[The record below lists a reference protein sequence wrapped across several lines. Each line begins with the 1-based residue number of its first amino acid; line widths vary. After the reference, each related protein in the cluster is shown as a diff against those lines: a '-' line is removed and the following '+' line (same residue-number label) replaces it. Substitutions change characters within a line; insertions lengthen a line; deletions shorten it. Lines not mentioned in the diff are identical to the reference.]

1 VANGRSGSR
10 LSRCSFCEKPQ
21 PRSDM
26 VIAGEGKAAVCH
38 DCIRVLGQ
46 VVEEETPPPAKKFE
60 PSRPMAPREIYSNL
74 DTYVVGQDKAKKVLS
89 VAVYNHYKRIWN
101 GRQGPG
107 ADVELQ
113 KTNIL
118 LVGPTG
124 CGKTLLAETLART
137 LDVPFAVCDATSLT
151 ESGYVGEDVENILL
165 RLIQAADWDVN
176 RAEHGIIYIDE
187 LDKIARK
194 EGLNRSITR
203 DVSGEGVQQ
212 ELLKIIE
219 GCIANV
225 PPQGGRK
232 HPHQEFL
239 QIDTRHILF
248 ICGGAFDGLEEI
260 VAKRLGSG
268 STQLGFLAEGRD
280 GAAEPEGSVLTQVIP
295 EDLLHFGFIPEMVG
309 RLPVTVGLESLDK
322 DSLVQVLTE
331 PKNAIIKQYQR
342 LFSMDDVELEF
353 TDDAL
358 EAAAERALEHQTGA
372 RCLRYVIEDT
382 LLDVMYDL
390 PSLDEVVRCVV
401 SREAIEGDAP
411 PKLFTEDGKIVEL
424 PPQPIKKSA

>member
-1 VANGRSGSR
+1 MANGRSGNR

-21 PRSDM
+21 PRAEL
-26 VIAGEGKAAVCH
+26 VIAGEGKAAVCY

-46 VVEEETPPPAKKFE
+46 VVEEENPPPLEKFE
-60 PSRPMAPREIYSNL
+60 PPKPLAPREIYSNL
-74 DTYVVGQDKAKKVLS
+74 DTYVVGQVKAKKVLS
-89 VAVYNHYKRIWN
+89 VAVYNHFKRIWN
-101 GRQGPG
+101 GHQRSGS
-107 ADVELQ
+107 DVELQ

-219 GCIANV
+219 GCVANV

-248 ICGGAFDGLEEI
+248 ICGGAFDGLGEI
-260 VAKRLGSG
+260 VARRLGAG
-268 STQLGFLAEGRD
+268 STQMGFLAGGRNGMEHD
-280 GAAEPEGSVLTQVIP
+280 GSSLTQVIP
-295 EDLLHFGFIPEMVG
+295 EDLLQYGFIPEMVG

-322 DSLVQVLTE
+322 DSLVRVLTE
-331 PKNAIIKQYQR
+331 PQNAIVKQYQK
-342 LFSMDDVELEF
+342 LFSMDSVELEF
-353 TDDAL
+353 TPDAL
-358 EAAAERALEHQTGA
+358 EAAAERALDHQTGA

-390 PSLDEVVRCVV
+390 PSLEGVKRCVV
-401 SREAIEGDAP
+401 DRDSIEGEVP
-411 PKLFTEDGKIVEL
+411 PALFSESGKPIEL
-424 PPQPIKKSA
+424 PPHPIMKSA

>member
-1 VANGRSGSR
+1 VANGRSGTR
-10 LSRCSFCEKPQ
+10 LTRCSFCEKPQ
-21 PRSDM
+21 PRADM
-26 VIAGEGKAAVCH
+26 VIAGEGKAAVCY

-46 VVEEETPPPAKKFE
+46 VVEEETPPLVRKYE
-60 PSRPMAPREIYSNL
+60 PSKPLAPRKIYALL

-101 GRQGPG
+101 GHKRSGS
-107 ADVELQ
+107 DVELQ

-118 LVGPTG
+118 LLGPTG

-176 RAEHGIIYIDE
+176 GAENGIIYIDE

-219 GCIANV
+219 GCVANV

-239 QIDTRHILF
+239 QIDTRNILF
-248 ICGGAFDGLEEI
+248 ICGGAFDGLEKI
-260 VAKRLGSG
+260 VSKRLGSG
-268 STQLGFLAEGRD
+268 SSQMGFLAVGRSGEEPD
-280 GAAEPEGSVLTQVIP
+280 GSSLAQVIP

-331 PKNAIIKQYQR
+331 PKNAIIKQYQQ
-342 LFSMDDVELEF
+342 LFSMDGVELEF
-353 TDDAL
+353 TPAAL
-358 EAAAERALEHQTGA
+358 EAAAERALDHQTGA

-382 LLDVMYDL
+382 LMDVMYDL

-401 SREAIEGDAP
+401 DRESIEGNISPD
-411 PKLFTEDGKIVEL
+411 LFAGDGTKVEL

>member
-1 VANGRSGSR
+1 MANGRSGTR
-10 LSRCSFCEKPQ
+10 LTRCSFCEKPQ
-21 PRSDM
+21 PRADM
-26 VIAGEGKAAVCH
+26 VIAGEGKAAVCY

-46 VVEEETPPPAKKFE
+46 VVEEEAPPPVRKYE
-60 PSRPMAPREIYSNL
+60 PSKPLAPREIYARL

-101 GRQGPG
+101 GHKRSGS
-107 ADVELQ
+107 DVELQ

-118 LVGPTG
+118 LLGPTG

-176 RAEHGIIYIDE
+176 RAENGIIYIDE

-194 EGLNRSITR
+194 EGINRSITR

-219 GCIANV
+219 GCVANV

-232 HPHQEFL
+232 HPHQELL
-239 QIDTRHILF
+239 QIDTRNILF

-260 VAKRLGSG
+260 VSKRLGSG
-268 STQLGFLAEGRD
+268 SSQMGFLAVGRSGREPD
-280 GAAEPEGSVLTQVIP
+280 GSSLTQVIP

-331 PKNAIIKQYQR
+331 PKNAIIKQYQQ
-342 LFSMDDVELEF
+342 LFSMDSVELEF
-353 TDDAL
+353 TPAAL
-358 EAAAERALEHQTGA
+358 EAAAERALDHQTGA

-382 LLDVMYDL
+382 LMDVMYDL

-401 SREAIEGDAP
+401 DRESIEGNISPD
-411 PKLFTEDGKIVEL
+411 LFAGDGTKVEL

>member
-1 VANGRSGSR
+1 MANGRSGTR

-26 VIAGEGKAAVCH
+26 VVAGQGRAAVCH
-38 DCIRVLGQ
+38 DCIRILGQ
-46 VVEEETPPPAKKFE
+46 VVEDEAPAPVPKFE
-60 PSRPMAPREIYSNL
+60 PAKPLAPREIYSNL
-74 DTYVVGQDKAKKVLS
+74 ETYVIGQEKAKKVLS
-89 VAVYNHYKRIWN
+89 VAVYNHFKRIWN
-101 GRQGPG
+101 GHKRSGSE
-107 ADVELQ
+107 VELQ

-176 RAEHGIIYIDE
+176 RAENGIIYIDE

-212 ELLKIIE
+212 ELLKIVE

-239 QIDTRHILF
+239 QIDTHNILF

-260 VAKRLGSG
+260 VNKRLGSG
-268 STQLGFLAEGRD
+268 ASQMGFLAGGRN
-280 GAAEPEGSVLTQVIP
+280 GVEPEGSALTQVIP
-295 EDLLHFGFIPEMVG
+295 EDLLQFGFIPEMVG

-322 DSLVQVLTE
+322 ESLVRVLTE
-331 PKNAIIKQYQR
+331 PKNAIVKQYQQ
-342 LFSMDDVELEF
+342 LFSMDGVELEF
-353 TDDAL
+353 TPDAL
-358 EAAAERALEHQTGA
+358 ESAAERALEHRTGT

-382 LLDVMYDL
+382 LLDVMYDV
-390 PSLDEVVRCVV
+390 PSLDQVVRCVV
-401 SREAIEGDAP
+401 DRDSIKGGVAP
-411 PKLFTEDGKIVEL
+411 SLFSEDGDKVEL
-424 PPQPIKKSA
+424 PLHPIQKTA

>member
-1 VANGRSGSR
+1 MANGRSGSR

-21 PRSDM
+21 PRADM
-26 VIAGEGKAAVCH
+26 VIAGEGKAAVCY

-46 VVEEETPPPAKKFE
+46 VVEEETPTPPKKFE
-60 PSRPMAPREIYSNL
+60 PAKPLAPREIYSDL

-89 VAVYNHYKRIWN
+89 VAVYNHFKRIWS
-101 GRQGPG
+101 RLQRSSS
-107 ADVELQ
+107 DVELQ

-118 LVGPTG
+118 LIGPTG

-194 EGLNRSITR
+194 EGPNRSITR

-219 GCIANV
+219 GCVANV

-248 ICGGAFDGLEEI
+248 ICGGAFDGLEAI
-260 VAKRLGSG
+260 VTKRLGSG
-268 STQLGFLAEGRD
+268 SSQMGFLAGGRD
-280 GAAEPEGSVLTQVIP
+280 GVEMEGSALTHVIP
-295 EDLLHFGFIPEMVG
+295 EDLLQYGFIPEMVG

-322 DSLVQVLTE
+322 DSLVRVLTE
-331 PKNAIIKQYQR
+331 PKNAIVKQYQQ
-342 LFSMDDVELEF
+342 LFRMDDVELEF
-353 TDDAL
+353 TPDAL

-401 SREAIEGDAP
+401 DRDAIEGDAAP
-411 PKLFTEDGKIVEL
+411 SMFAEDGRKIEL
-424 PPQPIKKSA
+424 PQHPIKKSA

>member
-1 VANGRSGSR
+1 
-10 LSRCSFCEKPQ
+10 
-21 PRSDM
+21 M